1 MTVSKYGLPDGK
13 DRVVASFRSLSL
25 ADIKGM
31 IVRAAEQGIV
41 KAANA
46 KFHVKHFRKELVSD
60 FLQPTKAQAAPAPTF
75 DKYKSQQR
83 PAGLSWLEVEYKN
96 SNNI

>member
-46 KFHVKHFRKELVSD
+46 KFHVKHFRKELVSEELD
-60 FLQPTKAQAAPAPTF
+60 QILKLFADIKQLIHVLDEKMSAMWRGG
-75 DKYKSQQR
+75 Y
-83 PAGLSWLEVEYKN
+83 
-96 SNNI
+96 

>member
-1 MTVSKYGLPDGK
+1 MTVSKYDLPDGK

-46 KFHVKHFRKELVSD
+46 KFHVKHFRKELVSEELD
-60 FLQPTKAQAAPAPTF
+60 QILKLFADIKQLIHVLDEKMSAMWRGG
-75 DKYKSQQR
+75 Y
-83 PAGLSWLEVEYKN
+83 
-96 SNNI
+96 

>member
-1 MTVSKYGLPDGK
+1 MISKYGLPDGK

-46 KFHVKHFRKELVSD
+46 KFHVKHFRKELVSEELD
-60 FLQPTKAQAAPAPTF
+60 QILKLFADIKQLIHVLDEKMSAMWRGG
-75 DKYKSQQR
+75 Y
-83 PAGLSWLEVEYKN
+83 
-96 SNNI
+96 